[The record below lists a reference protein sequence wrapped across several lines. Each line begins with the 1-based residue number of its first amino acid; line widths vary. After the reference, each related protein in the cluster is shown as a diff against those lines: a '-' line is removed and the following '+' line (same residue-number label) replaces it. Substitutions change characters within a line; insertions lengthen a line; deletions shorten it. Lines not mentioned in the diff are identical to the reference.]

1 MLRCSL
7 KPSYLPLQGLDGIDR
22 ATREHYKGNAPQ
34 GAASA
39 APSSAPGRWSGGG
52 ERMRRRHS
60 ELWKDLREGL
70 ASLML
75 CNLGDYVSGALL
87 HFFKPLIEKAPIIL
101 ALLPA
106 ASDARGDV
114 YSSYGSRLGTLLHLG
129 LYRRH
134 IREELEAL
142 LVLVVIVNAW
152 IGVLVA
158 ALGRVLGNASLSL
171 LDAVFISLLS
181 ALVSAVF
188 MVPATTW
195 LASYSFRRG
204 LDPDNLVAPI
214 ATLFGDVVTI
224 PSIVAGYLAAA
235 RLPQAVK
242 AAVSLLLLSVALL
255 LLTRLLRRGVG
266 GRAARILRE
275 NLTIIL
281 LATLLS
287 GLAGAFLVDNLT
299 RLLDWP
305 GVLVVVPAFLE
316 DGGAVAVRLSSKL
329 TTRLHLGSL
338 HASCHPDRWVAAQ
351 LLVSLVVSLPVF
363 ISLGFLGAAT
373 ALLSGSPG
381 SWAAR
386 VFAAVL
392 AAGLTLSLIVS
403 LISYC
408 LAIAS
413 FRLGVDPDNVLAPI
427 LTSVADMLGVMTL
440 VVFVAAI
447 T

>member
-1 MLRCSL
+1 
-7 KPSYLPLQGLDGIDR
+7 
-22 ATREHYKGNAPQ
+22 
-34 GAASA
+34 
-39 APSSAPGRWSGGG
+39 
-52 ERMRRRHS
+52 MRRLRG
-60 ELWKDLREGL
+60 ELWRDLREGL

-75 CNLGDYVSGALL
+75 CNLGDYISGAFL
-87 HFFKPLIEKAPIIL
+87 HVFKPVIERAPIIL

-142 LVLVVIVNAW
+142 LVLVVLVNTW
-152 IGVLVA
+152 IGILVA
-158 ALGRVLGNASLSL
+158 LLGNVLGHASLSL
-171 LDAVFISLLS
+171 LDTVFISLLS
-181 ALVSAVF
+181 ALVSAAF

-214 ATLFGDVVTI
+214 ATLFGDIVTI
-224 PSIVAGYLAAA
+224 PSIVAGYLVSA
-235 RLPQAVK
+235 RLPAHLK
-242 AAVSLLLLSVALL
+242 AAAVALL
-255 LLTRLLRRGVG
+255 LSAAAVLLARLLRRGAG

-275 NLTIIL
+275 NLSIIL

-287 GLAGAFLVDNLT
+287 GLAGAFLVDNMT

-305 GVLVVVPAFLE
+305 GILVVVPAFLE

-338 HASCHPDRWVAAQ
+338 RATCRPDHWVAAQ
-351 LLVSLVVSLPVF
+351 LLVTLLIALPVF
-363 ISLGFLGAAT
+363 TSLGLLGAAT
-373 ALLSGSPG
+373 ALLSGATRW
-381 SWAAR
+381 WAAR

-392 AAGLTLSLIVS
+392 AAGLTLSLAVS
-403 LISYC
+403 LLSYC

-413 FRLGVDPDNVLAPI
+413 FRLGVDPDNVLAPL
-427 LTSVADMLGVMTL
+427 LTSIADILGVMTL
-440 VVFVAAI
+440 VAFVAAVA
-447 T
+447 